1 MKLKD
6 IFEISQGTR
15 KLLAITISVTL
26 SAIVFAYFYYRGM
39 NRSEDPRIMEAKELL
54 LEYEKMTR
62 GISGI
67 ESFYILDS
75 AFAIFSSIPDYD
87 GSYEKG
93 VIYNNKC
100 SGLML
105 NALYDNDTIRGEK
118 SHLLAMAMEFC
129 DSSIFIYKKW
139 LDEWEGLSSEQIA
152 TKLEPKMNANDPAFN
167 GFNFGRI
174 FKRRVKNIVDAQYE
188 TPRRLSVSLTNK
200 GTIFRH
206 LNEPDSALVYVRM
219 ALSLWED
226 NRTAESNLSV
236 LMGGE
241 PLKPNL
247 IESLFPPER
256 KKN

>member
-100 SGLML
+100 RKTEFL
-105 NALYDNDTIRGEK
+105 NYLNCSLHIVQAGD
-118 SHLLAMAMEFC
+118 SWFC
-129 DSSIFIYKKW
+129 DDHYLIHSC
-139 LDEWEGLSSEQIA
+139 
-152 TKLEPKMNANDPAFN
+152 N
-167 GFNFGRI
+167 G
-174 FKRRVKNIVDAQYE
+174 
-188 TPRRLSVSLTNK
+188 
-200 GTIFRH
+200 
-206 LNEPDSALVYVRM
+206 
-219 ALSLWED
+219 
-226 NRTAESNLSV
+226 
-236 LMGGE
+236 
-241 PLKPNL
+241 
-247 IESLFPPER
+247 
-256 KKN
+256 